1 MLFKTERSL
10 DAEAIVS
17 SYGGKSISIY
27 VPLLDMSKEVMWR
40 DMQVDK
46 TFKNKKDDTKLDVVI
61 YFDKRDARKDII
73 WTVEVSFI

>member
-17 SYGGKSISIY
+17 SYGSKSISIY

-46 TFKNKKDDTKLDVVI
+46 TFKNKKDDTKVDVVI
-61 YFDKRDARKDII
+61 YFDKRDVRKDII